1 MIWFI
6 MKQQKQEIS
15 DDFSKEIIVNFLC
28 NVSAQLFCAELF
40 NTQQDEDEIK
50 SRLERIEEKQLELQQ
65 ILSRIEDKLN
75 DRMG

>member
-6 MKQQKQEIS
+6 MEQQKQEING
-15 DDFSKEIIVNFLC
+15 DFSKEVIVNFLC

-40 NTQQDEDEIK
+40 RTQQDEDEIK
-50 SRLERIEEKQLELQQ
+50 SRLERIEEKQLELQK

-75 DRMG
+75 D